1 MFSDQNILLRRVEE
15 AALYDPAYCPI
26 NCGRFYKGQHRK
38 INLRRHIF
46 ECGVQPR
53 FPCTIC
59 KKRFFRRYQL
69 KIHLGRV
76 HKVCCSNLHNHSEMC
91 TILI

>member
-15 AALYDPAYCPI
+15 AAIYDPANCPN

-46 ECGVQPR
+46 ECGVLPK
-53 FPCTIC
+53 FSCTVC

-69 KIHLGRV
+69 KIHMARV
-76 HKVCCSNLHNHSEMC
+76 HKIWSSDLHDHSEKS
-91 TILI
+91 TF